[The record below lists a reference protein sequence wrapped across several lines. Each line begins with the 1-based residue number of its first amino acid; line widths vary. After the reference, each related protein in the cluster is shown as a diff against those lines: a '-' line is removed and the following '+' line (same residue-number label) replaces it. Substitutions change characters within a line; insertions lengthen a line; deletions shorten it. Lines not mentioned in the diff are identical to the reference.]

1 MNHQDFQRAWG
12 AAIAAAVSLCAL
24 ACNESKAATLYTDA
38 LRINLGPEQ
47 APTVGCGNAK
57 VEEGEQCDDGNLN
70 SNDGCSATCVEEAL
84 SCDACVALRCKEYRD
99 QCDSPECK
107 AVLACAERTGCAKE
121 VGMTCYCGD
130 TEDVMECQALGRQ
143 NGACKVEIEAA
154 AGSSDPAIIAQR
166 FLDGEVS
173 LGVAFGEIECRRVQC
188 SKSCGFE

>member
-1 MNHQDFQRAWG
+1 
-12 AAIAAAVSLCAL
+12 
-24 ACNESKAATLYTDA
+24 
-38 LRINLGPEQ
+38 
-47 APTVGCGNAK
+47 
-57 VEEGEQCDDGNLN
+57 
-70 SNDGCSATCVEEAL
+70 
-84 SCDACVALRCKEYRD
+84 
-99 QCDSPECK
+99 
-107 AVLACAERTGCAKE
+107 
-121 VGMTCYCGD
+121 MTCYCGD